1 MKSNVFQLSQVI
13 KNIHRSKFY
22 QWHTHWRKGLLESL
36 LSKTCGSFLFRQSEK
51 TSGILW
57 SVWVFYTYLEVMV
70 IVWCD
75 KMQIY
80 RVKQRFKMLVVLSP
94 LFFEVFVNKKEVLNY
109 SFWIIF
115 KKKTNL
121 TVEPFHPLWMT
132 LTAPKC
138 TVKQFKRTKIVELN

>member
-22 QWHTHWRKGLLESL
+22 QRHTHWRKGFLESL
-36 LSKTCGSFLFRQSEK
+36 LSKACGSFLFRQSEK

-75 KMQIY
+75 KVQIY
-80 RVKQRFKMLVVLSP
+80 REKQRFKMLVVLSP
-94 LFFEVFVNKKEVLNY
+94 IFVADTKIIFGYDFVARLTQVFVKFFFTKKK
-109 SFWIIF
+109 FWI
-115 KKKTNL
+115 
-121 TVEPFHPLWMT
+121 TVSESFL
-132 LTAPKC
+132 KR
-138 TVKQFKRTKIVELN
+138 KQIWL

>member
-22 QWHTHWRKGLLESL
+22 QWHTHWRKGFLESL
-36 LSKTCGSFLFRQSEK
+36 LSKACGSFLFRQSEK

-75 KMQIY
+75 KVQIY
-80 RVKQRFKMLVVLSP
+80 REKQRFKMLVVLSP
-94 LFFEVFVNKKEVLNY
+94 IFVADTKIIFGYDFVARLTQEFVKFLFTKKK
-109 SFWIIF
+109 FWI
-115 KKKTNL
+115 
-121 TVEPFHPLWMT
+121 TVSESFL
-132 LTAPKC
+132 KR
-138 TVKQFKRTKIVELN
+138 KQIWL

>member
-22 QWHTHWRKGLLESL
+22 LWHTHWRKGFLESL

-75 KMQIY
+75 KVQIY
-80 RVKQRFKMLVVLSP
+80 REKQRFKMLVVLSP
-94 LFFEVFVNKKEVLNY
+94 IFVADTKIIFGYDFVARLTQEFVKFLFTKKK
-109 SFWIIF
+109 FWI
-115 KKKTNL
+115 
-121 TVEPFHPLWMT
+121 TVSESFL
-132 LTAPKC
+132 KR
-138 TVKQFKRTKIVELN
+138 KQIWL